1 MAFAQADAGAMQYL
15 EKCSPLLHMFHERK
29 APIPLQNTC
38 AYTHTRTCVCVCV
51 CAKLKL
57 VMEATHSLL
66 YTHITR
72 TCN

>member
-51 CAKLKL
+51 CKTETCDGSHTFP
-57 VMEATHSLL
+57 VIHTHNSYL
-66 YTHITR
+66 
-72 TCN
+72 